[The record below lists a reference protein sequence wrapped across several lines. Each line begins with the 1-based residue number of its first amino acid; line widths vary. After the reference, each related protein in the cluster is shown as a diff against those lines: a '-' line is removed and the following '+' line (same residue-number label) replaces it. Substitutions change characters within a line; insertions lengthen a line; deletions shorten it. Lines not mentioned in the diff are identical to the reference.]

1 MQVVVAAVITVVNKA
16 HIPPLFIEK
25 SCYPMMLREILG
37 VTLPA
42 AGMLL
47 DCDIFVLDK
56 VELNLLMVLL
66 PSSCVKEKDE
76 LSLFVGATSGRSVG
90 G

>member
-1 MQVVVAAVITVVNKA
+1 
-16 HIPPLFIEK
+16 
-25 SCYPMMLREILG
+25 MMLREILG

-47 DCDIFVLDK
+47 DCDMFVLDN
-56 VELNLLMVLL
+56 VELSLLMVLL